1 VLYLLVPTYCPDPTA
16 ADMLKMNVLLAA
28 ISAANVLL
36 AAAYFPAHPPHCPS
50 ASASVGKA
58 REAGISVASL
68 WASWAAMSRNR
79 AFVVIC
85 AVYAVI
91 VGVSN
96 CTSSLLT
103 ANLAAVGADQATA
116 GWVGFAANLG
126 ALVVGVLLGVVT
138 DRLKSRRGALKYA
151 LVATVASSG
160 LGYAAYWLLLSGLG
174 PAAAGGAGGA
184 GAGGGQ
190 GLLLTALAYCAATAL
205 LGAAIPVMFDLAA
218 ELTFPQPEGAMLM
231 YLTGAMNFVGILVL
245 AAPASSFFLWA
256 NPATACVGIAGAAL
270 LAIFT
275 PNSAPRFE
283 FDEDAKRAGAGGRS
297 ARASVTGFNG
307 DDVAEL
313 GDDPAE
319 DDEVAGLI

>member
-174 PAAAGGAGGA
+174 PAAAGG
-184 GAGGGQ
+184 GQ